1 MKSDY
6 VFSKGWVGCAF
17 LVSEYLDASE
27 MMNNTNTCFGPAK
40 TVALDADGFLP
51 VLLRSS
57 LFELKYD
64 MTKGSIN
71 KYKIN

>member
-1 MKSDY
+1 
-6 VFSKGWVGCAF
+6 
-17 LVSEYLDASE
+17 

-40 TVALDADGFLP
+40 ALALDADGFLP

-57 LFELKYD
+57 LFELKYA